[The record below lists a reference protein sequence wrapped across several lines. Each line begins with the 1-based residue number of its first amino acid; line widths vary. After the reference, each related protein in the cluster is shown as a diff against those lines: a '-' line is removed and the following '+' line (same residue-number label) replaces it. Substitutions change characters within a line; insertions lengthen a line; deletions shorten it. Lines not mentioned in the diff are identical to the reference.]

1 MQLRRLCPPD
11 MCVCGCVLQYLRPLY
26 RTLWRS
32 GPAGQKLALDTF
44 AAVGDKYHPIA
55 KKMVETDL
63 QLRPATH

>member
-1 MQLRRLCPPD
+1 V
-11 MCVCGCVLQYLRPLY
+11 CVYAPQYVRPLY
-26 RTLWRS
+26 RALWRS

-63 QLRPATH
+63 QLRAATH